1 MKVSERA
8 RREARVLRRHGV
20 GEDASELGA
29 DFSLVSEAHP
39 LEDTLHTID
48 SAHRTNQNLAPRN

>member
-1 MKVSERA
+1 
-8 RREARVLRRHGV
+8 V